1 MRRSTE
7 PFGLPFHTARD
18 HNWLLS
24 ALPSE
29 ELALLPGTLDQVSLS
44 VEDVLFE
51 PDTPIE
57 YVYFPTSGVLSL
69 IALDPG
75 AGMIEVGTIG
85 NEGMVGLAVFHKAES
100 SPQRCF
106 CQVAGV
112 AYRLSADAF
121 TRLLAAM
128 PYLHRRLHRYSQ
140 CLFNDV
146 AQTVACNGLH
156 SVEQRCARW
165 LLMTHDRV
173 GEREFELKQSSLS
186 LMLGTRRN
194 AVSEAASDLAKRGH
208 IQYSRAKI
216 EVLDREGLEKAA
228 CSCYRMTR
236 DAYDKLLGELTS

>member
-1 MRRSTE
+1 
-7 PFGLPFHTARD
+7 
-18 HNWLLS
+18 
-24 ALPSE
+24 
-29 ELALLPGTLDQVSLS
+29 
-44 VEDVLFE
+44 
-51 PDTPIE
+51 
-57 YVYFPTSGVLSL
+57 
-69 IALDPG
+69 
-75 AGMIEVGTIG
+75 
-85 NEGMVGLAVFHKAES
+85 
-100 SPQRCF
+100 
-106 CQVAGV
+106 
-112 AYRLSADAF
+112 
-121 TRLLAAM
+121 M
-128 PYLHRRLHRYSQ
+128 PYLHRRLHCYSQ

-228 CSCYRMTR
+228 CSCYRITR